1 MNIMLTK
8 YEKERLSDNI
18 AINREKMNEAKRKPC
33 HDCGLHWHPYA
44 LTFDHVKRSAVTKN
58 KNAKSMSA
66 IISYQPDMFQRML
79 NVTHVVCYNC
89 HKIRELKR
97 DIDDPK
103 FSKANRY
110 EYTEMLEQC
119 YKGAL
124 IKPEESGK

>member
-1 MNIMLTK
+1 MNILLSQS
-8 YEKERLSDNI
+8 EKERLRINI
-18 AINREKMNEAKRKPC
+18 AINRTKMNEAKKKPC
-33 HDCGLHWHPYA
+33 HDCGLYWHPYA

-66 IISYQPDMFQRML
+66 ILSYKPEIYQRML

-103 FSKANRY
+103 FSKANRD
-110 EYTEMLEQC
+110 EYINALENC
-119 YKGAL
+119 DKGAL
-124 IKPEESGK
+124 LKKQL